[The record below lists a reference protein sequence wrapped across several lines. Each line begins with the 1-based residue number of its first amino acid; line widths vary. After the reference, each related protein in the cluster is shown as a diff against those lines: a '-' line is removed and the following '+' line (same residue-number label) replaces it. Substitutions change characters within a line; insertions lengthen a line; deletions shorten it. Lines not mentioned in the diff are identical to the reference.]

1 MASCAP
7 TGAIDDLGIILNSA
21 TVQSR
26 IQYHWSNRALIL
38 KARTM
43 TEPTLTCPTCRTQ
56 IKLTESLAAPLIAD
70 TRRRYEDQLARKE
83 AEVAGREAAIRNEQ
97 AQIAAARDAI
107 DAQVAAKVDEE
118 RGRIAAAEAQKA
130 KRLVAIDVDAK
141 VKEIA
146 ELNQVLQQRD
156 AKLAEAQ
163 QAQADLIRKQRE
175 LDDAKREMELTIQ
188 KQVQAELGTVR
199 DQAKQEAETALT
211 LRVREKEEQIA
222 SMQRQIEDL
231 RRKAEQGSQQL
242 QGEVQE
248 LALEGLLRQKF
259 PRDAFEPVPKG
270 EFGGDLIQHVI
281 GLAGQICG
289 SILWEAKRT
298 KNWSDGWLAKVR
310 DDQRAAKAD
319 IAIIVSHALPKG
331 LQTFDQIDGV
341 WVTEPRCAVAVA
353 IALRESLIAL
363 AAARIAREGEQ
374 TKMELVYQYLTG
386 PRFRHRI
393 EAVVERFSE
402 MQEDLDRERK
412 TMMRL
417 WAKRE
422 EQIHGV
428 VESTAGL
435 YGDLQGIAGRS
446 LLEIE
451 GLEIPLLD
459 GPAAGEAAE

>member
-1 MASCAP
+1 MAFCAP
-7 TGAIDDLGIILNSA
+7 TGAIGDLGIILNSA
-21 TVQSR
+21 NFRPGHPVPWAESR
-26 IQYHWSNRALIL
+26 PIPRH
-38 KARTM
+38 TM

-56 IKLTESLAAPLIAD
+56 IKLTESLAAPLIET
-70 TRRRYEDQLARKE
+70 TRKRFEAQLARKE
-83 AEVAGREAAIRNEQ
+83 AQVAGREAAMRDQQ
-97 AQIAAARDAI
+97 AQIAVARDSI
-107 DAQVAAKVDEE
+107 DAQMAAKVDEE
-118 RGRIAAAEAQKA
+118 RSRIAAVEAQKA

-141 VKEIA
+141 VREIA
-146 ELNQVLQQRD
+146 DLNQVLRQRD

-163 QAQADLIRKQRE
+163 QAQADLIKKQRE
-175 LDDAKREMELTIQ
+175 LDDAKREMDLTIQ
-188 KQVQAELGTVR
+188 KQVQAELGAVR
-199 DQAKQEAETALT
+199 DQAKQEAEAALT
-211 LRVREKEEQIA
+211 LRVLEKEEQIA

-248 LALEGLLRQKF
+248 LALEAMLRQKF
-259 PRDAFEPVPKG
+259 PRDAFDPVPKG
-270 EFGGDLIQHVI
+270 EFGGDLIQWVV
-281 GLAGQICG
+281 GPTGQICG
-289 SILWEAKRT
+289 AIIWEAKRT
-298 KNWSDGWLAKVR
+298 KNWSDGWLGKLR

-319 IAIIVSHALPKG
+319 IALIVSHALPKG

-341 WVTEPRCAVAVA
+341 WVSEPRCAVAVA

-363 AAARIAREGEQ
+363 AAARLAGEGQQ

-393 EAVVERFSE
+393 EAVVERFSD
-402 MQEDLDRERK
+402 MQADLDRERK

-422 EQIHGV
+422 EQIRGV

-451 GLEIPLLD
+451 GLELPLLD
-459 GPAAGEAAE
+459 GPAAADAAE